1 MSGSEKILGIT
12 GAFGYIG
19 KRLIENLKTKKAFHR
34 VVCLDIVEPAEKLPD
49 HFIFRHCD
57 VRDTETVVQTF
68 QETRINTVVHL
79 AFIAHPTRDPGFEH
93 EVDITGTENI
103 LLACEKL
110 KIQKLVVASSD
121 CAYGFFKETPDYLTE
136 AFPLR
141 ATPGFPYA
149 ENKVKIE
156 QMVEEFGRRVPSC
169 RVTIIRPCIVMGPNM
184 KNALSETLRQSV
196 IVSFTGYDPIM
207 QFVHEDDVAEA
218 FYLAATNHESGA
230 FNLAADKGM
239 RFSEMVKE
247 MGKRHLRLPVWLVYP
262 LVNTLYALRI
272 LAFGTAQL
280 SYIRF
285 PLSMNI
291 EKIKNVLG
299 FSPKYTS
306 KQTLAS
312 FRDAER

>member
-1 MSGSEKILGIT
+1 VSDSEKTLGIT

-19 KRLIENLKTKKAFHR
+19 KRLIENLKTKDDFHR
-34 VVCLDIVEPAEKLPD
+34 IVCLDIVEPAEKLPEP
-49 HFIFRHCD
+49 FIFRRCD
-57 VRDTETVVQTF
+57 VRDTEAVVQIF
-68 QETRINTVVHL
+68 QETNINMVVHL

-93 EVDITGTENI
+93 DVDITGTKNI
-103 LLACEKL
+103 LFACEKM
-110 KIQKLVVASSD
+110 KVRKLVVASSD
-121 CAYGFFKETPDYLTE
+121 CAYGFFEETPDYLTE

-156 QMVEEFGRRVPSC
+156 QMVEEFGRRVSSC
-169 RVTIIRPCIVMGPNM
+169 RVTVIRPCIVMGPNM
-184 KNALSETLRQSV
+184 KNALSETLRQSI

-207 QFVHEDDVAEA
+207 QFVHEDDAAEA
-218 FYLAATNHESGA
+218 FYLAATRHESGA
-230 FNLAADKGM
+230 FNLAADMGM

-247 MGKRHLRLPVWLVYP
+247 MGKRHLSLPVWLVYP
-262 LVNTLYALRI
+262 LVNALYTLRI

-299 FSPKYTS
+299 FSPDYTS

>member
-1 MSGSEKILGIT
+1 MSGAEKILGIT

-19 KRLIENLKTKKAFHR
+19 KRLIENLKTKDDFHR

-49 HFIFRHCD
+49 RFIFRRCD
-57 VRDTETVVQTF
+57 VRNIENVVQIF
-68 QETRINTVVHL
+68 QETNINTVVHL

-93 EVDITGTENI
+93 DVDITGTKNI
-103 LLACEKL
+103 LLACEKM
-110 KIQKLVVASSD
+110 KVQKLVVASSD
-121 CAYGFFKETPDYLTE
+121 CAYGFFEDTLDHLTE
-136 AFPLR
+136 ESLLR

-156 QMVEEFGRRVPSC
+156 QMVEDFGRRVPSC
-169 RVTIIRPCIVMGPNM
+169 RVTVTRPCVVMGPNM
-184 KNALSETLRQSV
+184 KNALSETLRQSI
-196 IVSFTGYDPIM
+196 IVSFTGYNPIM

-218 FYLAATNHESGA
+218 FYLAAISGESGA

-247 MGKRHLRLPVWLVYP
+247 MGKRHIRLPVWLVYP
-262 LVNTLYALRI
+262 LVNILYALRI

-299 FSPKYTS
+299 FSPDYTS

-312 FRDAER
+312 FRDAEK